1 MPLATNA
8 LLQANTTA
16 ASRSSTAN
24 NALKPTDSSKDG
36 ASSFS
41 NVYAKQAKDAVPARD
56 DVQTKAGR
64 DKVVPDKDKVASGKG
79 KPDDDKTAAADQ
91 STVADSG
98 NDLPGV
104 VATAD
109 TDDGKADADAALI
122 DAQAAADAQALADL
136 ANLNA
141 QVVVDPAQD
150 PALQAMAAQGPALT
164 VIPVATNPVTEV
176 KTLPLVG
183 TKASAGIDPKAS
195 PLVSGAI
202 AAPAVVEEAFN
213 PDADPLDGLDAVQ
226 LALENASAKTQVAG
240 QSTQAAIK
248 ATPSSSEADPAQ
260 NVANNLAALTE
271 QKPSEDGSTES
282 SDKSFSGLIGEGLK
296 DVKSAAGDTRVD
308 NFADRLAA
316 LSQAAQPARVAATP
330 SSAPLMSQPL
340 AMHQSGWTE
349 GIVDRVMYLSSQNL
363 KSADI
368 KLEPAE
374 LGRLDIRVNMAPDQ
388 QTQVTFMSAHLGVRD
403 ALESQVSRLRESFV
417 QQGLGQVDVNVSD
430 QSQQQAQQQAQEQA
444 NRAQRGGRGS
454 GMGSGDALDD
464 SATVDAAIPVS
475 QPAARVLGTSEIDY
489 YA

>member
-24 NALKPTDSSKDG
+24 NALKSADSSKDE

-56 DVQTKAGR
+56 DVQARTGR
-64 DKVVPDKDKVASGKG
+64 DKALPDKDKVASGKG

-98 NDLPGV
+98 NDLPANG
-104 VATAD
+104 AAASA
-109 TDDGKADADAALI
+109 DDGKAAD
-122 DAQAAADAQALADL
+122 AADAQVSVDPATVE
-136 ANLNA
+136 A
-141 QVVVDPAQD
+141 QVVIDPLLD
-150 PALQAMAAQGPALT
+150 PALQALAAQAPALPPT
-164 VIPVATNPVTEV
+164 PVAAKP
-176 KTLPLVG
+176 
-183 TKASAGIDPKAS
+183 AGDAKAS
-195 PLVSGAI
+195 PAVALVASTV
-202 AAPAVVEEAFN
+202 AAPVVAQASFN
-213 PDADPLDGLDAVQ
+213 PEADPLDGLDAVQ
-226 LALENASAKTQVAG
+226 LALENASAKTQLAG
-240 QSTQAAIK
+240 QNAQAAIK
-248 ATPSSSEADPAQ
+248 ATPANAEADPSQ

-271 QKPSEDGSTES
+271 QQPSEGSSTES

-330 SSAPLMSQPL
+330 ASAPLMSQPL

-403 ALESQVSRLRESFV
+403 ALESQMSRLRESFV

-444 NRAQRGGRGS
+444 SRAQRGGRGN
-454 GMGSGDALDD
+454 GMGSGDTLDD
-464 SATVDAAIPVS
+464 AATVDAAIPVS
-475 QPAARVLGTSEIDY
+475 QPAARVIGSSEIDY